1 MLRDARTDEHV
12 LAALLAC
19 GLGRFDRRW
28 LGLTL
33 DLLPHGEPLG
43 GRGHEH
49 VLRVDRRSSSS
60 GDRHQVRP
68 GTDAREPG
76 EADEELAGCHE
87 STFAHTA
94 SATSEAVGAIPL
106 LEVRVRV
113 TESHTAS
120 PSAS

>member
-28 LGLTL
+28 LGLAL

-94 SATSEAVGAIPL
+94 SATSEAVGAVPL
-106 LEVRVRV
+106 LEVRVRD
-113 TESHTAS
+113 TDDHTAT
-120 PSAS
+120 PSAW